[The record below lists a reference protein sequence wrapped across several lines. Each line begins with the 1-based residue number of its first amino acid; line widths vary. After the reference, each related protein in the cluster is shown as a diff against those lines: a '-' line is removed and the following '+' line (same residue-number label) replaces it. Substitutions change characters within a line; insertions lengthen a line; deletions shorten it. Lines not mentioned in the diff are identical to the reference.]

1 MASAL
6 GPRWPLRPAPGG
18 GGGGGGLLF
27 VLLCAS
33 AGLPRSGQQVLRIG
47 ECRPRALPA
56 PLRSAPQAR
65 PAPAAG
71 GFSLRVSPPPG
82 CPGRCAAAGLCRGG
96 GTRAPPA
103 GLGATRGEPP
113 RRGLGLRATPAGL
126 PPPSPPRRPVGFLG
140 GAFGRGAG
148 RSPPRL
154 LRCRAL
160 RGSAGDAPESLRRR
174 AAAGR
179 GEVGCGDPGGAGP
192 GNGAGGRGWSR
203 GRGPVPWPGRAS
215 R

>member
-56 PLRSAPQAR
+56 PLRSAG
-65 PAPAAG
+65 AAG
-71 GFSLRVSPPPG
+71 SRRRGLLAPGLSPSRLPRALRG
-82 CPGRCAAAGLCRGG
+82 CWLVPGRRDPRTSRGARRNPRGAAA
-96 GTRAPPA
+96 P
-103 GLGATRGEPP
+103 GLGAAGDA
-113 RRGLGLRATPAGL
+113 GRAA
-126 PPPSPPRRPVGFLG
+126 PPSPPRRPVGFLG

-192 GNGAGGRGWSR
+192 GNGAGGRGWSG